1 MIADADNV
9 DDDQWTLFTIVFDC
23 DMFGKFV
30 NLNIYMSL
38 ASKPVCIAT
47 KSSFI
52 VSSHYTYYI
61 FMFRMIIELV
71 NNDNDGA

>member
-1 MIADADNV
+1 MMM
-9 DDDQWTLFTIVFDC
+9 IVFDC

-38 ASKPVCIAT
+38 ASKPVYIAA

-52 VSSHYTYYI
+52 VSSHYKYYI
-61 FMFRMIIELV
+61 FMFLMIIELV

>member
-1 MIADADNV
+1 MMM
-9 DDDQWTLFTIVFDC
+9 IVFDC

-30 NLNIYMSL
+30 NLNIYLSL
-38 ASKPVCIAT
+38 ASKPVYIAT

-61 FMFRMIIELV
+61 WMIMFLMNTELV